1 MKKRLS
7 QGLRK
12 YIRRQKMIIKRIAKD
27 NEEKKRLIRELLS
40 RFYKP
45 LHRGGGN
52 MCCDICS
59 KYDECE
65 GKNKLKD
72 GCCSQCSDYEYCQE
86 NNDYNDTGNNFKDND
101 KKFHNYY

>member
-1 MKKRLS
+1 
-7 QGLRK
+7 
-12 YIRRQKMIIKRIAKD
+12 
-27 NEEKKRLIRELLS
+27 
-40 RFYKP
+40 
-45 LHRGGGN
+45 